1 MKYTLRVFV
10 HQMFFVTQGET
21 HNKPTC
27 KFAQLCEL
35 LVVVYW
41 ILVDM
46 IILGGEIVEKDL
58 H

>member
-1 MKYTLRVFV
+1 
-10 HQMFFVTQGET
+10 MFFVTQGET